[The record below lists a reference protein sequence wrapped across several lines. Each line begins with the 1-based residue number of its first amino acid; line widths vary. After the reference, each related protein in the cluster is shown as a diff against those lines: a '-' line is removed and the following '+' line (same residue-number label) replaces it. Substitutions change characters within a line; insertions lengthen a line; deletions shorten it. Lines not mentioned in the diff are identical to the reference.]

1 MYEQVSFECT
11 QVNMDGFLNA
21 YMIAQLHF
29 QPKGDENKLKETIN
43 KCRDGKWSH
52 RVTKNTWNNKKTPTK
67 QKKAKNKQCPSD
79 SKWLKCDKLKMIKK
93 GIKTN

>member
-29 QPKGDENKLKETIN
+29 QPTGDENKLKETIN
-43 KCRDGKWSH
+43 KCSDRKWSH
-52 RVTKNTWNNKKTPTK
+52 QVAKNTWNNKKKKPNQT
-67 QKKAKNKQCPSD
+67 KKAKNKQSVQVIQSD
-79 SKWLKCDKLKMIKK
+79 
-93 GIKTN
+93 

>member
-67 QKKAKNKQCPSD
+67 QKKP
-79 SKWLKCDKLKMIKK
+79 
-93 GIKTN
+93 KTNSVQVIQSD